1 MKPPTSTR
9 KMVLWTPKGNFQQKS
24 MCFFFPKVELSR
36 VQSAL
41 NLLDAPLE
49 ADDQM

>member
-1 MKPPTSTR
+1 
-9 KMVLWTPKGNFQQKS
+9 MVLWTPEGNFQQKS
-24 MCFFFPKVELSR
+24 MCFFPEVELSR